1 MNLDDQ
7 RTNRVLVISSLIFIV
22 NIIFSIPCYGWHQ
35 TLTFNQKLLYDTNDQ
50 ISLVSSDMK
59 FFMWYDSYAI
69 YGARDALI
77 LLKPILNTSSIEVF
91 SYNWSIDA
99 TTMEECRQEWDTKE
113 KCYNDV
119 VHVRILP
126 NSTTM
131 DVYCT
136 YAHRPMVRSFD
147 LHSMS
152 FIDENTLIRDP
163 HPPMDSERSYV
174 MLTFNRSLV
183 TAGYQGDYIPTIRAT
198 QGKTLLYALRQ
209 NSYFVGGFKYD
220 GKAVFGVIETS
231 ERIETNRVSR
241 LVMACADRTE
251 IVRKATLNCSTNIF
265 EQSRSFVFHILTAL
279 IDPIHTTN
287 GTVLLFATFTT
298 NNSSI
303 TASAVC
309 LFVLDKQFYDIF
321 TGPSIKNSRTNEM
334 NELIF
339 NCSQSIPSTIDR
351 DMVES
356 EKQFL
361 PYLSNP
367 LFMETMSNHIFTAI
381 NVIQYKPN
389 LYCLIIGTSNGRLF
403 TAFTDVTFKTN
414 IFEELTLPTSMSYSI
429 NSITYKR
436 IENNSY
442 AIIITN
448 HIGYLIIKLTS
459 CRDNHTKLCF
469 ECWMKDCSIRK
480 IVLTDKID
488 RHQCVHETNIR
499 SMSNNNTDI
508 FALDIDNY
516 SSSFDWSLPNRN
528 SDEKS
533 KMKLLFY
540 IVIPLSFIVFILTIL
555 IIILLTKSNHKIKQ
569 GRFYPT
575 DCRKTRDSSSAH
587 VFSHTYTNNAMY
599 RPNNNNRQLFSERRN
614 QQHVFP
620 IKSDLCIRQISSNP
634 VYSTVSSQSLP
645 SLVLSPPSLNSLNPT
660 QHLSVHRLYKTYV

>member
-1 MNLDDQ
+1 MN
-7 RTNRVLVISSLIFIV
+7 
-22 NIIFSIPCYGWHQ
+22 IPCYGWHQ
-35 TLTFNQKLLYDTNDQ
+35 TLTFTQKVSYDTNSQ
-50 ISLVSSDMK
+50 MSLVSSEMK

-69 YGARDALI
+69 YGAREKLI
-77 LLKPILNTSSIEVF
+77 LLKPILNTSSIEIF

-99 TTMEECRQEWDTKE
+99 ITMEECRQEWNTKE

-126 NSTTM
+126 NSTIM

-147 LHSMS
+147 LHTMS
-152 FIDENTLIRDP
+152 FIDENTLTRDP

-174 MLTFNRSLV
+174 MLTFNRSLI
-183 TAGYQGDYIPTIRAT
+183 TAGYQGDYIPTIRTT

-231 ERIETNRVSR
+231 ERTETNRVSR

-251 IVRKATLNCSTNIF
+251 IIRKATLNCSTNIF

-309 LFVLDKQFYDIF
+309 LFILDKQFYDIF
-321 TGPSIKNSRTNEM
+321 TGSSIKNNRINEM

-339 NCSQSIPSTIDR
+339 NCSQTIPSTIDR

-356 EKQFL
+356 ERQFL

-367 LFMETMSNHIFTAI
+367 LFIETMSYHIFTAI
-381 NVIQYKPN
+381 NVIQYKPDF
-389 LYCLIIGTSNGRLF
+389 YCLIIGTSNGRLF
-403 TAFTDVTFKTN
+403 TAFTDATFKTN
-414 IFEELTLPTSMSYSI
+414 IFEELTLPISMSYSVK
-429 NSITYKR
+429 SITYKKVD
-436 IENNSY
+436 NNSY
-442 AIIITN
+442 VIIITN
-448 HIGYLIIKLTS
+448 HIGYLTIKLIS
-459 CRDNHTKLCF
+459 CYDNHTKLCF

-488 RHQCVHETNIR
+488 RHQCIYENSIR
-499 SMSNNNTDI
+499 SILNNNTNI
-508 FALDIDNY
+508 FTLDMDNY
-516 SSSFDWSLPNRN
+516 SSSFDWSLLNRN

-540 IVIPLSFIVFILTIL
+540 IVIPLSFVVFVLTIL

-575 DCRKTRDSSSAH
+575 DCRKTQDTSSAH
-587 VFSHTYTNNAMY
+587 IFSHTYTNNAMY
-599 RPNNNNRQLFSERRN
+599 RTNNKQLFSERRN
-614 QQHVFP
+614 QHHVFP
-620 IKSDLCIRQISSNP
+620 IRSDLCIRQIPSNP

-645 SLVLSPPSLNSLNPT
+645 SLILPSPPLPPPINSSNPSKN
-660 QHLSVHRLYKTYV
+660 LSAQRLYKTYV